1 MSNVETILESI
12 EKLTLL
18 EAAELVKA
26 MEEKFGV
33 SAAAPVAVAAAPA
46 AAAAPAED
54 EASEVNVILAS
65 VPADKKIAVL
75 KEVRAITG
83 LGLKEAKDL
92 VDGAPKAVK
101 EGVKKEEAEAIKKQL
116 EAAGATV
123 EIK

>member
-1 MSNVETILESI
+1 MSVESILESI

-46 AAAAPAED
+46 AVAPAED
-54 EASEVNVILAS
+54 ADAEVSVILAS

-75 KEVRAITG
+75 KEVRTLTG

-92 VDGAPKAVK
+92 VEAAPKAVK
-101 EGVKKEEAEAIKKQL
+101 ENIKKDEAEAIKKTL